1 MDKIKEASMEV
12 SVYILSAEAIKK
24 LNSIFAVM
32 IMIRRA
38 MLYGNGNAKFEY
50 CVMHKGYGEPT
61 EKVPQMNKFTNTT
74 RIIRI

>member
-38 MLYGNGNAKFEY
+38 MLLW
-50 CVMHKGYGEPT
+50 
-61 EKVPQMNKFTNTT
+61 
-74 RIIRI
+74 